1 MATSN
6 GLDDRLIEAAV
17 KAGGHRTMKEAVT
30 EALRLY
36 VRNSQQLDVL
46 ELIGTIEYD
55 SNYDHKAERRGC

>member
-1 MATSN
+1 
-6 GLDDRLIEAAV
+6 
-17 KAGGHRTMKEAVT
+17 MKEAVT